1 VTLALIAWHTKIV
14 LPLQALRLL
23 SLSFSQ
29 RHCICAHVCVYMCV
43 ERVYVWRGSH
53 VLSSLCQGYEMSVQ
67 GCWRYLPHSH
77 NTNTHT
83 AELSSG
89 SHTHTRTQIR
99 ACETVI
105 YIPVVQQEAYS
116 DAVLPI
122 RSCANGPVW

>member
-29 RHCICAHVCVYMCV
+29 RHCICARVCVYVCV

-89 SHTHTRTQIR
+89 SHTHTHTDQSMWNRHLYPSSPAGSIFWCGATYTLL
-99 ACETVI
+99 C
-105 YIPVVQQEAYS
+105 
-116 DAVLPI
+116 
-122 RSCANGPVW
+122 